1 MKHFLLLLLTL
12 LAWDDL
18 FAQNVEGFFSGIAQR
33 LADKDFVRVNG
44 RVGGTMGLNSFVSP
58 DNATPRQAP
67 FTWGLNAGLN
77 FDILGI
83 QAPFTAA
90 VSSRNTVYNLP
101 SYSFYGISPTYKW
114 ITLHGGDR
122 SMRFSPYSLSGV
134 NYRGAGLQLKPGKF
148 RLSAMTGRLRRARI
162 QDAGSIQDIETRL
175 RRTGS
180 GFQVGFEDK
189 KGGKAGLSFFTSSDE
204 LRAGGPETDSLF
216 TIAPEANM
224 VLTFNAARQL
234 TNFLRFDFEVAQ
246 SVLTRDTRALP
257 LNGDGGSRTL
267 FGLYNPNA
275 TTTAARAVNFNIGLS
290 PKFGQIGI
298 GYERIDPEYRT
309 HGSLYFQNDLE
320 NFTASLAVPLL
331 DGKLNLSTN
340 VGVQRN
346 DLNDQKASNLNRLI
360 GSLNANI
367 KFTERVSSGFS
378 VSNFRSTNRYKAISL
393 TSPLVDSIVLA
404 QTQLSGNANTTF
416 ILNKEST
423 KMLLVAANWQQA
435 NLLRNEVADTS
446 SRSNFSMLMMS
457 YTSQPKGGPG
467 SFTGTVMLHRN
478 ATPDV
483 EVVTLGPNLR
493 YRRKVFKE
501 RGNLQAGAG
510 YSVVWN
516 NAAPS
521 GGGVLQLNLGG
532 GYALGKQQSLG
543 VSSTV
548 IHVGGGGARPGFT
561 DMRLNVNYG
570 LTFK

>member
-1 MKHFLLLLLTL
+1 MKHFFLLLLAL
-12 LAWDDL
+12 LAWDNL
-18 FAQNVEGFFSGIAQR
+18 SAQNVEGFFFGIAQR

-44 RVGGTMGLNSFVSP
+44 RIGGTLGLNSFVTP
-58 DNATPRQAP
+58 DGALPRQAP
-67 FTWGLNAGLN
+67 FTWGLNAALN

-122 SMRFSPYSLSGV
+122 SMQFSPYSLSGV

-234 TNFLRFDFEVAQ
+234 TDFLRFDFEVAQ

-257 LNGDGGSRTL
+257 LNGDGGARTL
-267 FGLYNPNA
+267 FGLFNPNA
-275 TTTAARAVNFNIGLS
+275 TTTAARALNFNIGLS

-340 VGVQRN
+340 IGIQRN
-346 DLNDQKASNLNRLI
+346 DLDDQKASNLNRLI
-360 GSLNANI
+360 GSLSANV
-367 KFTERVSSGFS
+367 KFSERVTSGVGF
-378 VSNFRSTNRYKAISL
+378 SNFRSTNRYKAISL

-404 QTQLSGNANTTF
+404 QTQLSGNANTTL

-435 NLLRNEVADTS
+435 NLLRNEVADSS
-446 SRSNFSMLMMS
+446 SRSNFSMLMVS
-457 YTSQPKGGPG
+457 YTSQPKGGPS

-483 EVVTLGPNLR
+483 EVLTLGPNLR

-501 RGNLQAGAG
+501 KGNLQAGAG

-516 NAAPS
+516 GAAPS

-532 GYALGKQQSLG
+532 GYALSKQQSLG

-548 IHVGGGGARPGFT
+548 IHLDGGGIRPGYT
-561 DMRLNVNYG
+561 DIRLNVNYG